1 MKLKKMGIVDA
12 AMALAVFTLCSLTA
26 CGPSPEDTIREAITD
41 EFDGYKNA
49 DDSVIQQIAQS
60 AEKQGISQYGI
71 ENEEFATMVL
81 DGFDYSINSIEV
93 DGNSATANLT
103 IVSKS
108 SAAFKEKLTESIN
121 AISQNP
127 ELASMTDDQKME
139 LISEAITNSFKD
151 IETVSEDVSIEYA
164 YTDSDGKKIWVPV
177 NSGTALGSLDSVVF
191 AQTA

>member
-1 MKLKKMGIVDA
+1 MKLKKLGMVVT
-12 AMALAVFTLCSLTA
+12 AMALAAFTLCSLAA
-26 CGPSPEDTIREAITD
+26 CGPSQEDTIHEAITK

-49 DDSVIQQIAQS
+49 DDEIIQQIARS
-60 AEKQGISQYGI
+60 AENQGISDYGI

-81 DGFDYSINSIEV
+81 DGFDYNINSIEV
-93 DGNSATANLT
+93 DGNSAKANLT

-108 SAAFKEKLTESIN
+108 STAFKEKLTESIN

-151 IETVSEDVSIEYA
+151 IQTVSEDVTIEYA